1 MELTGFIKN
10 LSKDYKT
17 DKPVIQLTI
26 NERGSISN
34 LEELKDIK
42 LFIKIKKYAN
52 KRSMNANNY
61 FWKLL
66 SDYSE
71 QKNVDTIEEYKERVK
86 RLGIFRRFRIEKKD
100 INTFQKIWTGK
111 GIAWFCEVADTEYL
125 GKIEF
130 KVIHAYYGSSSF
142 NSKQMSRL
150 INDLVEDCKEA
161 GIETKS
167 DNEIKSLIES
177 WETKW

>member
-17 DKPVIQLTI
+17 DKPVAELAI
-26 NERGSISN
+26 NERNSIAN
-34 LEELKDIK
+34 LEELKNTK
-42 LFIKIKKYAN
+42 LFIKIKKFSN

-86 RLGIFRRFRIEKKD
+86 RLGIFRRFRIDPK
-100 INTFQKIWTGK
+100 
-111 GIAWFCEVADTEYL
+111 L
-125 GKIEF
+125 
-130 KVIHAYYGSSSF
+130 
-142 NSKQMSRL
+142 
-150 INDLVEDCKEA
+150 
-161 GIETKS
+161 
-167 DNEIKSLIES
+167 
-177 WETKW
+177 